1 MAMMIEMEMVEIQL
15 HDNGGQ
21 QIIILQEKDGARIV
35 SIFVGTF
42 EFIYLDQALKG
53 IIHERPMTHDLIVNV
68 LDTLGGKLVGV
79 LVDELRNNTYFGKLL
94 VRTGDGEVLR
104 VDSRPSDAMVLA
116 MKERVP
122 IYVEEDVLRAVSGEE
137 EERESDDDE

>member
-1 MAMMIEMEMVEIQL
+1 MMIEMEMVEIQL

>member
-1 MAMMIEMEMVEIQL
+1 MMIEMEMVEIQL
-15 HDNGGQ
+15 HDNGGH
-21 QIIILQEKDGARIV
+21 QIIILQEKTGARIV

-42 EFIYLDQALKG
+42 EFIYLDQAIKG

-68 LDTLGGKLVGV
+68 LDSMGGKLVGV
-79 LVDELRNNTYFGKLL
+79 LVDELKSNTYFGKLL

-104 VDSRPSDAMVLA
+104 VDTRPSDAMVLA

-137 EERESDDDE
+137 EAQDEDDDD